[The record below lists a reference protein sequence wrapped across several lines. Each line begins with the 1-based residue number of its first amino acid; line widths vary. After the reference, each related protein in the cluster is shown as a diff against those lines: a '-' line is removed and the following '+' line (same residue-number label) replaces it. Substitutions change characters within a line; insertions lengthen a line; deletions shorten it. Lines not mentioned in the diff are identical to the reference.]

1 MTRFLVRLIV
11 MAPLAL
17 VLTLLLQYVV
27 YRVKLWRHTRK
38 HGNPG
43 NGKKLSI
50 TDSLCDLNDYYD
62 E

>member
-27 YRVKLWRHTRK
+27 YRTKLWRWNRK
-38 HGNPG
+38 
-43 NGKKLSI
+43 NGKNNNKLSI
-50 TDSLCDLNDYYD
+50 TDSLCDLEQGFD